1 VVTPVLILSYT
12 LGLKHGPQG
21 VAVGFSIAMVLAIVP
36 VLLWAKHGTLITMRD
51 ILRAVTPALMSIA
64 IGAAATLAVRP
75 MVDPVEPAFV
85 RLVVESTILFGVY
98 LFSLLFIMKQKSV
111 YMGLLRETGLW
122 PVGSRRT
129 DGEKV

>member
-1 VVTPVLILSYT
+1 MKLLIL
-12 LGLKHGPQG
+12 
-21 VAVGFSIAMVLAIVP
+21 
-36 VLLWAKHGTLITMRD
+36 
-51 ILRAVTPALMSIA
+51 
-64 IGAAATLAVRP
+64 AAATLVVRP
-75 MVDPVEPAFV
+75 MVDPVDPAFV

-111 YMGLLRETGLW
+111 YMELLRETSLW